1 MQVVRIESIR
11 VVELVD
17 GLRFRLFALYNHD
30 IREYELVS
38 KFTVT
43 KAVSAMVSISNMPP
57 IFYATDAS
65 RRELIRDKQAQ
76 VIANSGH
83 EDMIVSIAGDLQVQ
97 E

>member
-1 MQVVRIESIR
+1 MQVVHFESIR

-43 KAVSAMVSISNMPP
+43 KAVSAMVSNLK
-57 IFYATDAS
+57 YAPHLLGDTRIKTRADS
-65 RRELIRDKQAQ
+65 RRTGTSHCEFWP
-76 VIANSGH
+76 
-83 EDMIVSIAGDLQVQ
+83 
-97 E
+97 